1 MTLGRCDS
9 LPPFMSVAVAD
20 IVCKVSPPPS
30 RRSSLL
36 VPPSTQAPN
45 NRFDTPVSSRA
56 ASPIAIRISPPNSRF
71 LECTEDD
78 IKVSEVGELLREY
91 KRMVE
96 AVRAMGGFHQD

>member
-1 MTLGRCDS
+1 MQRSSRLSGS
-9 LPPFMSVAVAD
+9 AHEHAK
-20 IVCKVSPPPS
+20 ISPPAS

-36 VPPSTQAPN
+36 VPPVAHAQ
-45 NRFDTPVSSRA
+45 NRFDTPASSRA
-56 ASPIAIRISPPNSRF
+56 TSPVTIRISPPNQRF

-96 AVRAMGGFHQD
+96 AVKVMGGFHQD